1 MSDTLTY
8 VYAVARD
15 VAPGAVAGLE
25 GLGGRPVRTVEHR
38 GVTAVVSDADRAEFQ
53 ERALEER
60 LEDLEWLAAT
70 ARAHHHVVDTL
81 GRDHLVAPLGLAT
94 VYFDDERVRA
104 VLDESAETFASV
116 LDRLDGRAEW
126 GLKVYARKG
135 RPDAA
140 EAETEKPRSGADYL
154 RKRRKALRE
163 GDTTLEDARRAAGEV
178 DAAASALAAAVRS
191 HRLQDAQLSGQSDLM
206 VLNQAYLLPV
216 ERADE
221 LRAVVASFQDHP
233 KVRIEL
239 TGPWVPYSFAA
250 AATSSS
256 EGSAP

>member
-15 VAPGAVAGLE
+15 VDPAAVAGLE
-25 GLGGRPVRTVEHR
+25 GLGGRPVRTVAHG

-104 VLDESAETFASV
+104 VLDESAETFSAV

-126 GLKVYARKG
+126 GIKVYARKG

-140 EAETEKPRSGADYL
+140 EAEAEKPRSGADYL
-154 RKRRKALRE
+154 RRRRKALRE

-178 DAAASALAAAVRS
+178 DAAASALAAATRS
-191 HRLQDAQLSGQSDLM
+191 HRLQDAQLSGQSDPM

-221 LRAVVASFQDHP
+221 LRALVASYQDHP
-233 KVRIEL
+233 TMRVEL

-250 AATSSS
+250 AASSSS